1 MLDCFYLD
9 MTFREFPK
17 QKQQRLND
25 LLKQYEEKHARHVKQ
40 NMPITTLK
48 VIEISDDEMQ
58 EDDEMDEDLTTEE
71 SDDDDEKDQ
80 DFLIV
85 SALPKKSPTSVNKKP
100 KAPFIRSITPEP
112 TQFTCDFCYMSFKA
126 KQGLT
131 RHVQSHIEC
140 STPWVCGEDDC
151 SFAAS
156 SKIKLNLHK
165 LNEHDIA
172 IPLTKADHIPERK
185 TAEVKLKGGRGIG
198 FTCFCG
204 VSFET
209 LMSLRA
215 HKK

>member
-1 MLDCFYLD
+1 MF
-9 MTFREFPK
+9 
-17 QKQQRLND
+17 
-25 LLKQYEEKHARHVKQ
+25 
-40 NMPITTLK
+40 
-48 VIEISDDEMQ
+48 SDNSAQ
-58 EDDEMDEDLTTEE
+58 EDDDEMDEEDEEELTTEE
-71 SDDDDEKDQ
+71 LTTSDDDDDKDQ
-80 DFLIV
+80 DFKIV
-85 SALPKKSPTSVNKKP
+85 NALPRKSTTINKKP
-100 KAPFIRSITPEP
+100 KISFITSITPEP

-131 RHVQSHIEC
+131 RHVQSHIEF
-140 STPWVCGEDDC
+140 STPWVCGVDDC

-156 SKIKLNLHK
+156 SKIKLNMHK
-165 LNEHDIA
+165 LNDHDIP
-172 IPLTKADHIPERK
+172 IPLTKADNTPERK